1 MAIDMDDI
9 RYKAGSAVDALAN
22 RAVSKG
28 RVEPGGKRKAGW
40 VENVDGSWIID
51 PEKYREAIAYY
62 EIAASITPEGPNRA
76 FSIYQKALLLEDM
89 GDFAE
94 AETTYLSLEG
104 SAYGDPG
111 RRGATRCS
119 AKRKGTYDMKTE
131 ANAVFAQLADRV
143 RGTGG
148 DASGLDKMRETF
160 DKAFAFLATAK
171 PQPVDATATKPDDDK
186 SASAETQPDDD
197 EEVAATALRFVNLLL
212 DRNYSDAKAMLH
224 STLSATRAAD
234 LKAAFE
240 PLFEGEDFP
249 QSANVFDVDPEWTDL
264 RAGDIAWVYVTI
276 DSENA
281 EAVSVIVARENDTL
295 VIRNIE
301 WGRP

>member
-28 RVEPGGKRKAGW
+28 RAEPGGKRKAGW
-40 VENVDGSWIID
+40 VESSDGSLIIN
-51 PEKYREAIAYY
+51 PEKYREAIAYH
-62 EIAASITPEGPNRA
+62 EIAASITPEGPNRG
-76 FSIYQKALLLEDM
+76 FSIYQKALLLEEM

-104 SAYGDPG
+104 GDYADPG
-111 RRGATRCS
+111 RRGAKRCS
-119 AKRKGTYDMKTE
+119 AKRKGTHDERAE
-131 ANAVFAQLADRV
+131 ANAVFAQLADKV
-143 RGTGG
+143 RESGR
-148 DASGLDKMRETF
+148 DASGLDQMRATM
-160 DKAFAFLATAK
+160 DKAFAFLAMVK
-171 PQPVDATATKPDDDK
+171 PQAAAAAAQKPDHDEAASATEPDDDG
-186 SASAETQPDDD
+186 AA
-197 EEVAATALRFVNLLL
+197 AATAQRFVNLLL
-212 DRNYSDAKAMLH
+212 DRQYEDAKAMLH
-224 STLSATRAAD
+224 STLSGTRAAD

-249 QSANVFDVDPEWTDL
+249 QSANVYDVDPEWTDL
-264 RAGDIAWVYVTI
+264 RAGDIAWVHVTI

-281 EAVSVIVARENDTL
+281 ESVFVIVARENDAL
-295 VIRNIE
+295 VIRDIE